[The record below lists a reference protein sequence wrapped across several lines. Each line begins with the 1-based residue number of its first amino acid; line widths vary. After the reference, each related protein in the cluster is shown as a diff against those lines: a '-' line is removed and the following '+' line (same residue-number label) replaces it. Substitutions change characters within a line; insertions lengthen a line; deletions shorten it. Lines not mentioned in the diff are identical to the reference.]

1 MGKFVFY
8 VVAGWVSF
16 QLIKLFSNIG
26 HLVNS
31 GQCLVG
37 ELGFICDLS
46 TLSRIALFSGL
57 LTVFAVLIALTDFWL
72 FRRAK

>member
-1 MGKFVFY
+1 MSKFTFY
-8 VVAGWVSF
+8 VVAGWLSF
-16 QLIKLFSNIG
+16 QLIKLFSSIG

-31 GQCLVG
+31 GQCLAA

-46 TLSRIALFSGL
+46 TLSRMALFSTL
-57 LTVFAVLIALTDFWL
+57 LIVFAVLIALTDFWL